1 MQTRTYGD
9 LFKLVQSLA
18 GVTAFSSNEQ
28 DDIANL
34 INKNFQTAYGS
45 SQIWPR
51 YLIPSQKRRVAA
63 VTLSG
68 LTGNLEKYNGNY
80 FFLGTQSQGGG
91 QSAGNVASGERNSVY
106 VGSSELSPAK
116 LFRNYSSATSWSW
129 ILGEPNIDFNT
140 DGSIVIPTNSF
151 VTYLSD
157 NSGDFNSENPWDV
170 VSWLDPVAGDTAP
183 LNVQEATV
191 IPYSEYGRETI
202 GEFIR
207 IHKQIAF
214 DRNSAQEYEFF
225 VNENGGNVINGIVNE
240 FSFENA
246 GDGYTEFRNNLY
258 VTYKKVFTPFT
269 TSSSYA
275 TSTEE
280 VPEEFFAFIAH
291 SSYADF
297 LRMDGQHQKAMAEET
312 KSMDA
317 LDLQLERND
326 IISNSNNLTRKFST
340 YVNRQSR

>member
-34 INKNFQTAYGS
+34 INKNFQTAYDS

-51 YLIPSQKRRVAA
+51 YLIPSQKRQVAA
-63 VTLSG
+63 VTLNG

-91 QSAGNVASGERNSVY
+91 FSAGRVASGERNSVY
-106 VGSSELSPAK
+106 VGSSGAPPAT
-116 LFRNYSSATSWSW
+116 LFRNYRSATSWTW
-129 ILGEPNIDFNT
+129 ILGGPNIDFNT
-140 DGSIVIPTNSF
+140 DGSIFIPTGSF
-151 VTYLSD
+151 VEYASD

-170 VSWLDPVAGDTAP
+170 VKWLDPVAEDLTP

-191 IPYSEYGRETI
+191 IPYSEFGRETI

-225 VNENGGNVINGIVNE
+225 VNENGGNVINGRVNE
-240 FSFENA
+240 FSFENV
-246 GDGYTEFRNNLY
+246 GEGYTEFRNYLY
-258 VTYKKVFTPFT
+258 ATYKKIFTPFT
-269 TSSSYA
+269 TSSDYT

-280 VPEEFFAFIAH
+280 VPGEFFQFIAYAA
-291 SSYADF
+291 YADF
-297 LRMDGQHQKAMAEET
+297 LRMDGQHEKA
-312 KSMDA
+312 
-317 LDLQLERND
+317 QLELGNA
-326 IISNSNNLTRKFST
+326 NNYLALELERIDVIMNNNTINKRFTT

>member
-1 MQTRTYGD
+1 MQTRTYGS
-9 LFKLVQSLA
+9 LFELIRSLA
-18 GVTAFSSNEQ
+18 GVNEFTSEENA
-28 DDIANL
+28 DISRF
-34 INKNFQTAYGS
+34 INRRYFQAYNT
-45 SQIWPR
+45 SQNWVR
-51 YLIPSQKRRVAA
+51 YLVPSQKRRVAA

-91 QSAGNVASGERNSVY
+91 SSAGRVASGERNSVY
-106 VGSSELSPAK
+106 VGSSGAK
-116 LFRNYSSATSWSW
+116 LFRNYSSATSWVW

-140 DGSIVIPTNSF
+140 DGSIVISTGSF

-170 VSWLDPVAGDTAP
+170 VSWYDSVADDIAP
-183 LNVQEATV
+183 LNIQEATV
-191 IPYSEYGRETI
+191 IPYSEFGRETI

-225 VNENGGNVINGIVNE
+225 VNENGGNVINGRVNE